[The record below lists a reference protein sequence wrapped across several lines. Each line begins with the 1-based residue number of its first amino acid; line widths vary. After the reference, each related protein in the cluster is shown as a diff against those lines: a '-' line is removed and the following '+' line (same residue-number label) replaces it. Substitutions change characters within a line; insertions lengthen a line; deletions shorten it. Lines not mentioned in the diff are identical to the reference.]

1 MLQPYWIY
9 QTGEPACSPKYNI
22 ISVVVH
28 TSSQSLVK
36 WKLVMSDLL
45 PFPNFDRCL
54 DIIHIS
60 MSLLLMN
67 ISFVGFPANFIFMAD
82 LLYVEY
88 LTSLKKHVLNLC
100 PCNLMF
106 VTEWKVFGSVPSRH
120 LTLDKAAGTAPCAVK
135 VIYCWLCS
143 L

>member
-28 TSSQSLVK
+28 TPSQSLVK

-45 PFPNFDRCL
+45 LFPNFDRCL
-54 DIIHIS
+54 DVIHIS

-88 LTSLKKHVLNLC
+88 LTSLKK
-100 PCNLMF
+100 
-106 VTEWKVFGSVPSRH
+106 T
-120 LTLDKAAGTAPCAVK
+120 CA
-135 VIYCWLCS
+135 
-143 L
+143 